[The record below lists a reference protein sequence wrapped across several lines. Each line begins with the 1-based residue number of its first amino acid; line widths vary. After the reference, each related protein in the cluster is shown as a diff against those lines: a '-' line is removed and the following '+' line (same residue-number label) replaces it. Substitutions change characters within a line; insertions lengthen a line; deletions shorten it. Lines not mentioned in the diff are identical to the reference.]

1 MKQQFYR
8 TYVFEKMPLR
18 EAIISQSV
26 PCIMAFVSIILFN
39 LTDLFFV
46 TSLNSAAALAAV
58 GFASSALLGVN
69 FVTNLFGGGSA
80 SLVSRSEGKKDH
92 QMAVRAGLFAVY
104 GTIFISILYSL
115 LFVFGLD
122 IYFDIVGV
130 TGEAASLTEE
140 YIFYAVILGG
150 MPSALR
156 IVFSFLLRAEGYA
169 KEARN
174 SNVIPC
180 VLNFILDPLFIMPQF
195 LDMGVAGAALATC
208 LTNVVGC
215 LYCAWVYKTK
225 CGLSFDLR
233 QLHLDFGLVK
243 AVVPVGLPGGC
254 QTLFNV
260 VCTSLIYRVA
270 AQYGE
275 EVAAAMSIASQ
286 LTMLP
291 QYISMG
297 ISQGIVPLVGYN
309 FGAKNFERMRA
320 IIKTAFI
327 MDAIAMAVCTVL
339 GLAAVNVYVM
349 FMEETEY
356 YHCLQIFLNGH
367 FIGIL
372 FVTLEFLGL
381 VVMTAMGKGK
391 LPLFFAF
398 IRKIVLEIAFILFLD
413 WLLPKYGIAFSQ
425 TATEVVMCVAVLL
438 TLRNLLK
445 KEIPNN
451 NQL

>member
-1 MKQQFYR
+1 MKQPFDK

-58 GFASSALLGVN
+58 GFASSALIGVN

-80 SLVSRSEGKKDH
+80 SLISRSEGKKDH
-92 QMAVRAGLFAVY
+92 LMAVRAGLFAVY
-104 GTIFISILYSL
+104 GTIAISILYSL
-115 LFVFGLD
+115 LFVFGID
-122 IYFDIVGV
+122 IYFDIVSV
-130 TGEAASLTEE
+130 SGEAAALTEE

-156 IVFSFLLRAEGYA
+156 IVFSFCLRAEGFA

-174 SNVIPC
+174 SNIIPC
-180 VLNFILDPLFIMPQF
+180 ILNFILDPLFIMPQF
-195 LDMGVAGAALATC
+195 LDMGVAGAALSTC
-208 LTNVVGC
+208 LTNVAGC
-215 LYCAWVYKTK
+215 IYCAWVYKTK
-225 CGLSFDLR
+225 CGLSFDIRL
-233 QLHLDFGLVK
+233 LHFDFGL
-243 AVVPVGLPGGC
+243 ARAIIPVGLPGGC

-260 VCTSLIYRVA
+260 VCTSYIYRVA
-270 AQYGE
+270 AQYGN
-275 EVAAAMSIASQ
+275 EVAAAMGIASQ

-320 IIKTAFI
+320 IVKNAFI
-327 MDAIAMAVCTVL
+327 IDASAMAVCTVL
-339 GLAAVNVYVM
+339 GIVIANVYIA
-349 FMEETEY
+349 FQEPTEY
-356 YHCLQIFLNGH
+356 YHCLQIFLNGS

-372 FVTLEFLGL
+372 FVTLDFLGIG
-381 VVMTAMGKGK
+381 VMTALGKGK
-391 LPLFFAF
+391 WPLTFAF
-398 IRKIVLEIAFILFLD
+398 FRKIVLEIAFIFFLNYLF
-413 WLLPKYGIAFSQ
+413 PKYGIAFSQ
-425 TATEVVMCVAVLL
+425 TATEIVMCAAVLF
-438 TLRNLLK
+438 TLRNVMV
-445 KEIPNN
+445 KEVP
-451 NQL
+451 QR